1 MGYNFFSKWAILG
14 ILFGVPV
21 LFILIFDDE
30 VSTQLS
36 VKHNYDPLDIVSQ
49 NIVEL
54 DSLKFLDNKKAS
66 LEDNITIL
74 SFVGNKPMSK
84 VTGSLNLKQLVY
96 DKFKG
101 FKFNKKK
108 FQIITISL
116 SGSEYETELLRRELL
131 KYDKLEYWFFANTSI
146 NNYKIIYR
154 SLLGSDSLDSFYGS
168 ENVFI
173 IDESRNQR
181 GRIIDELNEEANID
195 NIGLYSYNTISISEI
210 KNKMNDDIRILFTE
224 YRDRRKG
231 EFNRQ
236 INTLKN

>member
-1 MGYNFFSKWAILG
+1 VAYKFFSKWTILG

-30 VSTQLS
+30 VSTQVS
-36 VKHNYDPLDIVSQ
+36 VKHNYNPLDIVSQ

-54 DSLKFLDNKKAS
+54 DSLKFLDNKKAN

-116 SGSEYETELLRRELL
+116 KGSEDETELLRRELL
-131 KYDKLEYWFFANTSI
+131 KYDKLEYWYFANSSI
-146 NNYKIIYR
+146 DNYKIIYR
-154 SLLGSDSLDSFYGS
+154 SLLDRDSLDSFYAS
-168 ENVFI
+168 DNVFI

-181 GRIIDELNEEANID
+181 GRIVDEYNEEANIE

-236 INTLKN
+236 INKLKN